1 MKALFGSG
9 CAFSPSPSVLFFS
22 SFHLFFF
29 TFPPVPSFLV
39 ESFFAPVPGSFLRL
53 APSHLTLRS
62 FKFQLFVSLS
72 PLLPLPKRTL
82 LSILSLGQ
90 QLIISLLSRL
100 HLSLFHYSTIGTSC
114 IGLAQAVFLNP
125 VVARGQNARPLKNSV
140 PGRIRNLRTLPILWT
155 RTNEVPC
162 TE

>member
-72 PLLPLPKRTL
+72 PLLPPPQKNAAFYSISRTTAYYL
-82 LSILSLGQ
+82 VIIQTASLTF
-90 QLIISLLSRL
+90 
-100 HLSLFHYSTIGTSC
+100 SLFDYRYVLH
-114 IGLAQAVFLNP
+114 
-125 VVARGQNARPLKNSV
+125 R
-140 PGRIRNLRTLPILWT
+140 T
-155 RTNEVPC
+155 RTGCVSQPGCCSRSKRSTVEKLSPWSHSKFTNPSYTVDEN
-162 TE
+162 